1 MRIYYKIIIS
11 RLGVVTFFTKRCN
24 NKKLQS
30 DKHKFSHS
38 VESFDKICHKS
49 ALLQQCAKKVVSNSP
64 GLLDFAIRLV
74 NSVLNLPDR
83 PVKFWGEFK

>member
-1 MRIYYKIIIS
+1 MRIYYKIVIS

-38 VESFDKICHKS
+38 VESFDKYAINLLYCDTVQRKS
-49 ALLQQCAKKVVSNSP
+49 CPIAQGSWILLS
-64 GLLDFAIRLV
+64 G
-74 NSVLNLPDR
+74 
-83 PVKFWGEFK
+83 

>member
-1 MRIYYKIIIS
+1 MRICYKIIIS

-38 VESFDKICHKS
+38 VESFDKYAIN
-49 ALLQQCAKKVVSNSP
+49 LLYC
-64 GLLDFAIRLV
+64 D
-74 NSVLNLPDR
+74 SV
-83 PVKFWGEFK
+83 

>member
-24 NKKLQS
+24 NKLQS

-38 VESFDKICHKS
+38 VESFDKYAIN
-49 ALLQQCAKKVVSNSP
+49 LL
-64 GLLDFAIRLV
+64 
-74 NSVLNLPDR
+74 
-83 PVKFWGEFK
+83 

>member
-24 NKKLQS
+24 NKLQS

-38 VESFDKICHKS
+38 VESFDKYAIN
-49 ALLQQCAKKVVSNSP
+49 LLYC
-64 GLLDFAIRLV
+64 D
-74 NSVLNLPDR
+74 SV
-83 PVKFWGEFK
+83 